1 MNECT
6 ASKALPMSSRGG
18 ITRITRLARAAVAAL
33 SAVLALAALP
43 GCAIGL
49 PDIPQSTEIDGSGQ
63 SNLPQT
69 QTVSCGTLA
78 ELDRYISGSG
88 DAQIQVTDGA
98 GKTSY
103 DQPADI
109 TGQINDQ
116 MDLTG
121 IAGTWTLTV
130 DGDISGQF
138 KITLQCL

>member
-1 MNECT
+1 MNART
-6 ASKALPMSSRGG
+6 AIEARSVSSRGG
-18 ITRITRLARAAVAAL
+18 IARITRLARVAIAAF
-33 SAVLALAALP
+33 SALATLN
-43 GCAIGL
+43 GCSIGL

-78 ELDRYISGSG
+78 ELDRYIAGSG

-98 GKTSY
+98 GKTVY
-103 DQPADI
+103 DQPADV
-109 TGQINDQ
+109 TGEINDQ